1 MSIHKATKYLIAIL
15 LVMNIV
21 CLAAVPF
28 LPGSFFGF
36 LGPDGENIILLK
48 IVLLVTGILSALLLF
63 TLLQL
68 YNSMLAGNPFSKK
81 NPVLLGRIGILG
93 LMIAV
98 VYVFKMIF
106 APSFA
111 TMVIILVFLTCF
123 LFCLTLKSLFAK
135 AAGYK
140 EENDLT
146 I

>member
-1 MSIHKATKYLIAIL
+1 MSIHKVTKYLITIL
-15 LVMNIV
+15 FAANII

-28 LPGSFFGF
+28 LPDKVFTLFRYGDS
-36 LGPDGENIILLK
+36 NILLLK
-48 IVLLVTGILSALLLF
+48 IVLFVTGIFSAIMLF

-68 YNSMLAGNPFSKK
+68 YNSMLAGNPFNQK
-81 NPVLLGRIGILG
+81 NPALLGRIGVLG
-93 LMIAV
+93 LMIAA
-98 VYVFKMIF
+98 VYVFKLSF
-106 APSFA
+106 APTFG
-111 TMVIILVFLTCF
+111 TMVIIMIFIICF